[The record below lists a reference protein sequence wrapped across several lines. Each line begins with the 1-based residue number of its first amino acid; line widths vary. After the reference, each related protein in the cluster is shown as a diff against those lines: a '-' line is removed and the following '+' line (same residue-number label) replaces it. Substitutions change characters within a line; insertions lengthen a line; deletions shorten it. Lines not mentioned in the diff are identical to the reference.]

1 MANIS
6 LSTANAWPAGT
17 AVLSAILISNE
28 SIALNSSFSNPQA
41 FVCRFDLKEL
51 LHTIS
56 AKFWFACA
64 GEYLFGFISYNLT
77 LIPLLAIWYAAS
89 VPANPPPITFIKSF
103 IIFLSK
109 HNMCK
114 TKAYTY

>member
-1 MANIS
+1 M
-6 LSTANAWPAGT
+6 
-17 AVLSAILISNE
+17 LSAILISNE

-77 LIPLLAIWYAAS
+77 LIPLLAI
-89 VPANPPPITFIKSF
+89 
-103 IIFLSK
+103 
-109 HNMCK
+109 
-114 TKAYTY
+114 